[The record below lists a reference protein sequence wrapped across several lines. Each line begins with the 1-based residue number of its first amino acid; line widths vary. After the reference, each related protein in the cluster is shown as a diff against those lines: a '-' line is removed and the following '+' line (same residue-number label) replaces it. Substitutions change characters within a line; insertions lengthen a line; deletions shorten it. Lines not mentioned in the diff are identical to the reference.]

1 MTAPYRTIWLTD
13 SQANDRSLLNNWE
26 WSRKERFDSSGLNN
40 VDAMCCNPN
49 IRLFKARL
57 ETGFHLTHMFPVLG
71 VVFHINSHADQLVMV
86 ERALID
92 PTTSDDD
99 RVGTGR
105 PELANQLVIGFQKV
119 ANRITVGLII
129 AALIVGAAMLM
140 RVETSFRIWG
150 YPGLAI
156 LLFSSE
162 FAGTNL
168 KPGFTIF
175 DPPEAAI

>member
-1 MTAPYRTIWLTD
+1 MIEAFLITGS
-13 SQANDRSLLNNWE
+13 SQEKRSLIAV
-26 WSRKERFDSSGLNN
+26 GLNN

-99 RVGTGR
+99 RVRTRG
-105 PELANQLVIGFQKV
+105 PELANQFVIGFQKLL
-119 ANRITVGLII
+119 AFDGP
-129 AALIVGAAMLM
+129 AIVIEE
-140 RVETSFRIWG
+140 RE
-150 YPGLAI
+150 
-156 LLFSSE
+156 
-162 FAGTNL
+162 
-168 KPGFTIF
+168 
-175 DPPEAAI
+175 